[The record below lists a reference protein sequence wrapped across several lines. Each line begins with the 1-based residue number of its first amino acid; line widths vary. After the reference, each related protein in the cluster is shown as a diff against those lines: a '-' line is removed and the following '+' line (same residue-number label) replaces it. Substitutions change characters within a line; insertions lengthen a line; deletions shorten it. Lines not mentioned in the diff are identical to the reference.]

1 MKLLHKLYHSTPAS
15 KETVVPDDLVKH
27 YSDPPEK
34 LQTILQRVPNTGRV
48 LYQYIRRISITKE
61 VKYWAIDMMEE
72 GLGTPGI
79 VQLAGEDLNMNP
91 FAYSELL
98 DTIFLE
104 LGIEV
109 QPEIAYC
116 AYAVDIANGVLLGER
131 TAKNGFEL
139 LSRAAIDTDYNKV
152 FWEFYIWLDNA
163 DGVAYL
169 PITYSGLRM
178 DNVDEWMQQY
188 FEKFV
193 KANIKYSFLP
203 SDTQG

>member
-1 MKLLHKLYHSTPAS
+1 MNLLKKLFRIKTAPQ
-15 KETVVPDDLVKH
+15 ETVVPDELVKH
-27 YSDPPEK
+27 YPDPPEK
-34 LQTILQRVPNTGRV
+34 LQTILQRVPNTGIV
-48 LYQYIRRISITKE
+48 LYQYIKRFNISKE
-61 VKYWAIDMMEE
+61 SKYWAMDMMEK
-72 GLGTPGI
+72 GLETPGI
-79 VQLAGEDLNMNP
+79 VQLAGDDLNMNP

-116 AYAVDIANGVLLGER
+116 AYAVDIANEVLLGER
-131 TAKNGFEL
+131 TANNGFEL